1 MKKLGMVLFAFTLLF
16 ASVSTVLVFD
26 DTAVEAKSYKSG
38 KKGFSPNKSNIQK
51 DKNTDSS
58 TVNKN
63 TKDKTNTTATKGGFS
78 SGGFMR
84 GLFVGGLAGM
94 LFGSLFSD
102 MGALGSLL
110 GFIINVGAILL
121 VVYLVLK
128 IYYAMKRKNEA
139 SNQWRN

>member
-1 MKKLGMVLFAFTLLF
+1 MKKLGMILFAFTLLF
-16 ASVSTVLVFD
+16 ASVGSVLLVN
-26 DTAVEAKSYKSG
+26 DTEVEAKSYKSG
-38 KKGFSPNKSNIQK
+38 KKGFSPNKSNFQK

-58 TVNKN
+58 SVNKN
-63 TKDKTNTTATKGGFS
+63 TKDKSTTANKGGFS

-102 MGALGSLL
+102 LGLLGNLL
-110 GFIINVGAILL
+110 GFMINAGAILL
-121 VVYLVLK
+121 VLYLALK

-139 SNQWRN
+139 SNQWRH